1 MGCMWAGPGWG
12 TGLTRR
18 RAPQDGCTP
27 LFAAAFNGHLPVVR
41 YLEEVG
47 ADINKPNKVR
57 GAREEGVGRKNG
69 VVVLWGLQQD
79 C

>member
-1 MGCMWAGPGWG
+1 MARTCRV
-12 TGLTRR
+12 LTRTC
-18 RAPQDGCTP
+18 ASQYGITP
-27 LFAAAFNGHLPVVR
+27 LCIAASGGHLPVVR